1 MGGGIVHSGV
11 GMGVAIIAR
20 VATIDTCHKDGA
32 VEERGVIEG
41 VLLVHECFLDL
52 RRELAD
58 RLGREAAAIAVGDIV
73 AGGPTDI
80 VEVGD
85 MAGRGGAGESG
96 YLQSCG
102 SVSFQQ
108 RTGLFQWWW
117 NYGYFLCG
125 RNDRKAG
132 AAGFPENAVR

>member
-20 VATIDTCHKDGA
+20 VTTIDTCHKDGA

-41 VLLVHECFLDL
+41 VLLVHESLLDL

-96 YLQSCG
+96 YLFVVAHNEKECG
-102 SVSFQQ
+102 
-108 RTGLFQWWW
+108 G
-117 NYGYFLCG
+117 GIGG
-125 RNDRKAG
+125 RGVGILTLNERGDGSGGSAYSG
-132 AAGFPENAVR
+132 